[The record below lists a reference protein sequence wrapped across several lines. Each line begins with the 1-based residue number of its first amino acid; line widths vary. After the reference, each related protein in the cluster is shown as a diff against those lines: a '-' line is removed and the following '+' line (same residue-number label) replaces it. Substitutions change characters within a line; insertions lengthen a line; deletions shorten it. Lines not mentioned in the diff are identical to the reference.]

1 MRKKNLVLISATM
14 LLTLAATA
22 VAQNQN
28 KPAAKPRPSPAATA
42 DATLNGKK
50 ITIAYSQPSMRGR
63 KIMGGLVP
71 YDQVWRTGANDA
83 TTLTTEADLN
93 IGGTTVPKGTYTLY
107 TLPSA
112 GTWKLI
118 INKQTGQWGTEY
130 HQEQDLARVDM
141 KKEALSTP
149 VETFVI
155 NFEPKT
161 NPKAIVMEWEN
172 TKLSV
177 PISEQK

>member
-1 MRKKNLVLISATM
+1 MRKKSFILLSATI
-14 LLTLAATA
+14 LLTLVATA
-22 VAQNQN
+22 VAQE
-28 KPAAKPRPSPAATA
+28 AAKPRPSPAATA

-50 ITIAYSQPSMRGR
+50 ISIAYSQPSMRGR

-83 TTLTTEADLN
+83 TTLKTETDLN
-93 IGGTTVPKGTYTLY
+93 IGGTTVPAGTYTLY
-107 TLPSA
+107 SLPAA

-141 KKEALSTP
+141 KKESLSTP

-155 NFEPKT
+155 NFDPKT
-161 NPKAIVMEWEN
+161 DPKALVMEWEK

-177 PISEQK
+177 PISAAK